1 MLRND
6 CHENIRAD
14 QPLDISSIEPLVLI
28 VCDSLFAGLTRSFD
42 QIRYLFYSQVSDVR
56 ALLLLLWETASRG
69 LGPTEEWIVTPVS
82 FSACACR
89 SLIWGNLG
97 TGNPFPLELDPLLW
111 LGVQL
116 PRLLDPLE
124 DV

>member
-56 ALLLLLWETASRG
+56 ALLLLL
-69 LGPTEEWIVTPVS
+69 
-82 FSACACR
+82 
-89 SLIWGNLG
+89 
-97 TGNPFPLELDPLLW
+97 
-111 LGVQL
+111 
-116 PRLLDPLE
+116 
-124 DV
+124 